1 MVTTKLLVPLDG
13 SAFSRQIAPHLRRL
27 FSPEACALQLLHVA
41 QPPVSADALAYPM
54 SVGTDYAFYTYGVVA
69 GEAASRHP
77 IYDSEELGSF
87 RRTLED
93 ELREEAAFFQEAG
106 YNPTISVHFGSPVE
120 EIVSVA
126 RDSNVDLVAMMTHG
140 RQGLSRVLSGSVAE
154 EVVRQLAI
162 PVMLVNGTDD
172 TPSTSESE
180 RGEVND
186 AGKRRLD

>member
-13 SAFSRQIAPHLRRL
+13 STFSRQILPHLRRL
-27 FSPEACALQLLHVA
+27 FPPEACALQLLHVA

-54 SVGTDYAFYTYGVVA
+54 SVGTDYAFYTYGGVQ
-69 GEAASRHP
+69 GDSRHP

-93 ELREEAAFFQEAG
+93 ELREEAALFQEAG

-120 EIVSVA
+120 EIMTVA
-126 RDSNVDLVAMMTHG
+126 RDSNVDLVAMVTHG
-140 RQGLSRVLSGSVAE
+140 RQGLSRLLSGSVAE
-154 EVVRQLAI
+154 EVVRQLTI

-172 TPSTSESE
+172 TPPASESE
-180 RGEVND
+180 GKGEE
-186 AGKRRLD
+186 